1 MSTDAAPW
9 FEAPSLRTEETRT
22 ATRLELFFDLAFVL
36 AIAEVA
42 AVLKGHLDLPGAVE
56 FVGLFTLIWLA
67 WAQFTLY
74 ANRFDT
80 DDLIYRCA
88 KFASMAAVLG
98 SAASMSGALDT
109 HATAFALSYLAGRV
123 VLATLYGR
131 AWWHVE
137 EARPTLQVYLA
148 ASVLVAVLWAASLA
162 VPTPARFGVWALAAL
177 VDLAAPVL
185 ASRRGGHAPLHLE
198 HLPERFALL
207 VILVLGEVT
216 AATVAGVH
224 LAAWEPGSV
233 MIAGAGFI
241 VAAALWW
248 TYFDVGAVVSTNA
261 LQDADDESRESA
273 EAAESDGVSTDERHD
288 LFVYAHL
295 PVTAGIVATGVGI
308 EELIT
313 HPSSD
318 LPTSGSWCAILGLV
332 AFLLG
337 SVVVQGGTRRRF
349 DRALM
354 WPGSVVPVLLLLGW
368 LAPSSALAFTILVA
382 LALAATAAAGTV
394 LLRRTPR

>member
-1 MSTDAAPW
+1 VSTDAAPW

-22 ATRLELFFDLAFVL
+22 ASRLELFFDLAFVL

-42 AVLKGHLDLPGAVE
+42 AVLKKHLDLPGTVE
-56 FVGLFTLIWLA
+56 FAGLFTLIWLA
-67 WAQFTLY
+67 WAQCTLY

-80 DDLIYRCA
+80 DDIVYRCA

-109 HATAFALSYLAGRV
+109 HATAFAVSYLAGRV
-123 VLATLYGR
+123 VLASLYGR
-131 AWWHVE
+131 AWWHVK
-137 EARPTLQVYLA
+137 EARPTLQVYLG
-148 ASVLVAVLWAASLA
+148 ASVLIAGLWAGSLA
-162 VPTPARFGVWALAAL
+162 VPTPARFGVWAFAAL

-185 ASRRGGHAPLHLE
+185 ASRSGGHAPLHLE

-207 VILVLGEVT
+207 VILVLGEVI
-216 AATVAGVH
+216 AATVTGVRQ
-224 LAAWEPGSV
+224 AAWAPDSV
-233 MIAGAGFI
+233 VVAGAGFV

-261 LQDADDESRESA
+261 LQEADDESRESA
-273 EAAESDGVSTDERHD
+273 ESEEMSTDERHD

-313 HPSSD
+313 HPSAD
-318 LPTSGSWCAILGLV
+318 LPTSASWCAVLGLV

-349 DRALM
+349 GRALV

-368 LAPSSALAFTILVA
+368 LSPSSVLAFTVVLA
-382 LALAATAAAGTV
+382 LALTLTAAAGTV